1 MDSFS
6 SFLGYLGLFASAII
20 VITSVVT
27 AFNYKGKKGESYSP
41 LNHFVSEL
49 GEVGVAAYA
58 AVFNTGLIFSG
69 LILVVFL
76 GGLGYFINDFL
87 GYVAAAVGVFTGF
100 SCALVGAL
108 PMNNLKRHIPV
119 ALSFFNGGLVLT
131 YYLRYPDINGPTG
144 KAVIVDFSPYF
155 SDDRKFCEL
164 LVFAKDT

>member
-69 LILVVFL
+69 
-76 GGLGYFINDFL
+76 
-87 GYVAAAVGVFTGF
+87 
-100 SCALVGAL
+100 
-108 PMNNLKRHIPV
+108 
-119 ALSFFNGGLVLT
+119 
-131 YYLRYPDINGPTG
+131 PTG

>member
-1 MDSFS
+1 MNSFS
-6 SFLGYLGLFASAII
+6 IFLGYLGLFASAII
-20 VITSVVT
+20 FIASTFT
-27 AFNYKGKKGESYSP
+27 AFNYKGREGESYSH

-58 AVFNTGLIFSG
+58 RVFNTSLIFSG

-87 GYVAAAVGVFTGF
+87 GCVAAAVGVFTGF
-100 SCALVGAL
+100 SCALVGAI

-119 ALSFFNGGLVLT
+119 ALSFFNGGLVN

-144 KAVIVDFSPYF
+144 KALIVDFSPYF
-155 SDDRKFCEL
+155 SNDRKFCEL
-164 LVFAKDT
+164 LVFAKDA